1 MKSAQVLEI
10 LNDRFDIK
18 GAADDISKIIAAQN
32 VRILRVRELPEKRF
46 IDMGNGTVLDT
57 WNNEYVITLPHTDL
71 PKHFREGMPWEE
83 AGAACAELQFAG
95 HTGWSR
101 PSPVSAYSL
110 VKNNPTGSQIDTS
123 IFKDTKE
130 AGYWTNEKVAWDE
143 RNVRVVYYGCG
154 AVYYGVKGGRCYVRP
169 VRPAS
174 V

>member
-1 MKSAQVLEI
+1 MKSSQVLKV

-32 VRILRVRELPEKRF
+32 VRIIRVKELPEKRF

-57 WNNEYVITLPHTDL
+57 WNNEYIVTLPHTDL
-71 PKHFREGMPWEE
+71 PEHFHEGMPWED
-83 AGAACAELQFAG
+83 AGAACAELKFAG
-95 HTGWSR
+95 HTGWFR

-110 VKNNPTGSQIDTS
+110 VKNNPTGPQIDTS

-130 AGYWTNEKVAWDE
+130 GIYWTNEEVAWS
-143 RNVRVVYYGCG
+143 RSYVRVVYYG
-154 AVYYGVKGGRCYVRP
+154 YGCVDYSNKGNRYYVRP

>member
-1 MKSAQVLEI
+1 MKSSQVLKV

-18 GAADDISKIIAAQN
+18 GAANDISKIIAAQN
-32 VRILRVRELPEKRF
+32 VKIIRVRELPEKRF
-46 IDMGNGTVLDT
+46 IDMGNGTLLDT

-71 PKHFREGMPWEE
+71 PKHFREDMPWEE
-83 AGAACAELQFAG
+83 AGIACAELKFAG
-95 HTGWSR
+95 HTGWFR

-110 VKNNPTGSQIDTS
+110 VKNNPTGPQIDTS

-130 AGYWTNEKVAWDE
+130 AGYWTNEEVAWS
-143 RNVRVVYYGCG
+143 RSGVRVVYYDNGN
-154 AVYYGVKGGRCYVRP
+154 VNYGVRGCRFYVRP